1 MNQPT
6 EWPNDLYF
14 RALVVGTGNES
25 RREAAMLALI
35 FFLILVYVAVGII
48 GFVVKGLFW
57 LFIVAGV
64 LFLITL
70 FIGGVVGGRRSARRT
85 R

>member
-1 MNQPT
+1 
-6 EWPNDLYF
+6 
-14 RALVVGTGNES
+14 
-25 RREAAMLALI
+25 MLALI
-35 FFLILVYVAVGII
+35 LFLILVYVTLGII
-48 GFVVKGLFW
+48 GFVIKGLFW

-70 FIGGVVGGRRSARRT
+70 FIGGVIGGRRSARRT

>member
-1 MNQPT
+1 
-6 EWPNDLYF
+6 
-14 RALVVGTGNES
+14 
-25 RREAAMLALI
+25 MLALI
-35 FFLILVYVAVGII
+35 LFLVLVYVALGII